1 MKRFLAILLAATLLL
16 SLAPATSMAATQY
29 ATVTGGWL
37 RLRAEPNFNSNTITS
52 YYTGTQVKILGTSG
66 SWYHV
71 EAPDR
76 RTGYMYGSYLSLNG
90 GGGGGGGEGTAVV
103 TSHNG
108 YGVRL
113 RTGPGTGY
121 RIIRVYPVGTPATVL
136 QRGSYWSKLNIA
148 GTVGYMMNQFLNFG
162 GGGGGG
168 GEVLCYATIWSR
180 NGYGVRLR
188 TGPGKGYG
196 KIGVYSVGTTVAVLE
211 KGATWD
217 RIRVGSR
224 IGWMMNEFLNY
235 YSSTE
240 VTDVRLNNMNPVV
253 GNVLAVQGLTPS
265 QATVSYSWLVGGV
278 QKGTAPTYTV
288 DSSDI
293 GKKIQLKVT
302 GTGSYTG
309 SATSPETNA
318 VVSNTQIV
326 SVTLNNKLPVV
337 GDTLTAAI
345 DPAGA
350 KVIYAWKVGG
360 LQVSN
365 AESYKVKAA
374 DVGKQIELVVTGTG
388 VFTGWASSGLTQP
401 VSQSGAIQSVGVINL
416 ADGSDATVTSPN
428 AGDTLKANLLPATA
442 TASYVWTVNGTVAG
456 TSQTFPVTSAHNG
469 KTITLTVT
477 GTGSYTGTI
486 TKTTKPV
493 TQLLPVSIFG
503 IQGVAAPVTG
513 GTPVAAITEATEYS
527 GAVSWSPSDATFKPG
542 TVYTAT
548 ITLSPKTGYT
558 LTGVAANKFTVAGAT
573 ATNAANSGV
582 ITAVF
587 PATANQAPVITTAT
601 LLGGTLNVSYSETLT
616 ATGSTPITWSMAGG
630 SLPTGLALNPTT
642 GVISGT
648 PTAAGTFNFKVQAS
662 NGTSPD
668 ATKDLSIVVGTSAP
682 TVDSVTVSPSTVIVT
697 KGTTQNF
704 TATVTG
710 TNSPAQG
717 VTWEV
722 TGGTGSTIDGSGLLT
737 VTAGET
743 AATLTVKATSTVDTS
758 KSGTATV
765 TVQDAPVTPTV
776 DSVTVAPNTATV
788 TKGTTQSFTATVTG
802 TNNPAQDVTWTVEGA
817 NDAGTSI
824 TGGTLTVAAGETAAT
839 LTVKATSTVDTSKSG
854 TATVTV
860 QNTAPVTPTVDSVTV
875 APDTA
880 TVTKGTTQSFT
891 ATVTGTNNPAQDV
904 TWTVEG
910 ANDAGTSIT
919 GGTLTVAAG
928 ETAATLTVRATS
940 TADTSKSGT
949 ATVTVQNAAPVT
961 PTVDSVTVAPDTATV
976 TKGAKQSFTATV
988 TGTNSPAQDV
998 TWTVEGS
1005 TSPTSA
1011 TTIAVNGELTV
1022 AADETAATLTV
1033 KATSIADTSKFGTA
1047 TVTVNP

>member
-513 GTPVAAITEATEYS
+513 GT
-527 GAVSWSPSDATFKPG
+527 
-542 TVYTAT
+542 
-548 ITLSPKTGYT
+548 
-558 LTGVAANKFTVAGAT
+558 
-573 ATNAANSGV
+573 
-582 ITAVF
+582 
-587 PATANQAPVITTAT
+587 
-601 LLGGTLNVSYSETLT
+601 LNVSYSETLT

-648 PTAAGTFNFKVQAS
+648 PAAAGTFNFKVQAS

-682 TVDSVTVSPSTVIVT
+682 TVDSVTVSPSMVTVT

-776 DSVTVAPNTATV
+776 DSVTVAPDTATV

-802 TNNPAQDVTWTVEGA
+802 TNSPAQDVTWTVEGA

-839 LTVKATSTVDTSKSG
+839 LTVKATS
-854 TATVTV
+854 
-860 QNTAPVTPTVDSVTV
+860 
-875 APDTA
+875 
-880 TVTKGTTQSFT
+880 
-891 ATVTGTNNPAQDV
+891 
-904 TWTVEG
+904 
-910 ANDAGTSIT
+910 
-919 GGTLTVAAG
+919 
-928 ETAATLTVRATS
+928 
-940 TADTSKSGT
+940 
-949 ATVTVQNAAPVT
+949 
-961 PTVDSVTVAPDTATV
+961 
-976 TKGAKQSFTATV
+976 
-988 TGTNSPAQDV
+988 
-998 TWTVEGS
+998 
-1005 TSPTSA
+1005 
-1011 TTIAVNGELTV
+1011 
-1022 AADETAATLTV
+1022 
-1033 KATSIADTSKFGTA
+1033 IADTSKFGTA

>member
-76 RTGYMYGSYLSLNG
+76 RTGYMYGSYLSLN
-90 GGGGGGGEGTAVV
+90 GGGGGEGTAVV

-416 ADGSDATVTSPN
+416 ADGRDATVTSPN

-601 LLGGTLNVSYSETLT
+601 LPGGTLNVSYSETLT

-682 TVDSVTVSPSTVIVT
+682 TVDSVTVSPSTVTVT

-765 TVQDAPVTPTV
+765 TVQNA
-776 DSVTVAPNTATV
+776 
-788 TKGTTQSFTATVTG
+788 
-802 TNNPAQDVTWTVEGA
+802 
-817 NDAGTSI
+817 
-824 TGGTLTVAAGETAAT
+824 
-839 LTVKATSTVDTSKSG
+839 
-854 TATVTV
+854 
-860 QNTAPVTPTVDSVTV
+860 APVTPTVDSVTV

-880 TVTKGTTQSFT
+880 TVTKGAKQSFT
-891 ATVTGTNNPAQDV
+891 ATVTGTNSPAQDV

-1022 AADETAATLTV
+1022 AADETATMLTV